1 MPQTE
6 TVEQDKPHRQRSP
19 NYPAVGLR
27 EAVDRVKKLFAT
39 SGRAG
44 APPKLAAV
52 HIGFKAAHGQAMSV
66 LAALKRFG
74 LVSESSGRVA
84 PSHAAIEI
92 LQLPEGDIRRQAA
105 LSEAAL
111 SPPLYRELVEQH
123 RQTGLPSRDVL
134 EAELVTYKKFN
145 PSAVSGLVTDFL
157 DTLEYAGISLGGTID
172 STKKQHTA
180 HVKVGNFVQ
189 WAPQGIDQFRELKKV
204 TGFSDDGEYAFLDGE
219 KTGAPVAELEIGNAP
234 GAPLYP
240 PTPRNPPR
248 TQRVE
253 GPRALRQDV
262 FSLDDLGEVNIS
274 WPVPLTQEMVTDI
287 KDWLKIVERKIA
299 RSTTPPEELPE

>member
-6 TVEQDKPHRQRSP
+6 IVDQDKPRRQRSP

-27 EAVDRVKKLFAT
+27 EGVDRVKKLFAT

-52 HIGFKAAHGQAMSV
+52 HIGFRAAHSQAMSV

-74 LVSESSGRVA
+74 LVSEASGRVV
-84 PSHAAIEI
+84 PTHSAIEI
-92 LQLPEGDIRRQAA
+92 LHLSENDSRRQTA

-134 EAELVTYKKFN
+134 EQELVIYKRFN

-172 STKKQHTA
+172 SAKKQHTA
-180 HVKVGNFVQ
+180 HVKTGDFVQ
-189 WAPQGIDQFRELKKV
+189 WVSQGVVQFRELKKV
-204 TGFSDDGEYAFLDGE
+204 TGFSDDGNYAFLDGE
-219 KTGAPVAELEIGNAP
+219 KTAAPVAELEVGDVPEASP
-234 GAPLYP
+234 HA
-240 PTPRNPPR
+240 PTPRNPR
-248 TQRVE
+248 GGQRVE
-253 GPRALRQDV
+253 GARAVRQDV
-262 FSLDDLGEVNIS
+262 FSPDDLGEVKIS
-274 WPVPLTQEMVTDI
+274 WPVPLTQGDGY
-287 KDWLKIVERKIA
+287 RH
-299 RSTTPPEELPE
+299 